1 MITDTLQVLAVL
13 LGVIFIS
20 LQFIDRFKW
29 AAKLSPV
36 LWILG
41 LAALV
46 SNVGLI
52 DKSLPLY
59 SQINS
64 FAVPFAVALIL
75 LQVKLSDF
83 RKAGKAVMVAFLVA
97 CLGTMLGVI
106 TAGITINPLIENI
119 LGENSWK
126 LAGPYTGTYVGGNM
140 NFFALWEGL
149 DIGHPELFAAASA
162 VDNIMTFLMFAIWLS
177 VPVLLGRFYPV
188 AGFWASKNKEE
199 EKQEEKRNPA
209 FNPTHIITLAFT
221 AILIVALSTWIKT
234 ALIAPYLPQMPTI
247 LIITTL
253 SLIFGHTGL
262 FDKME
267 GGYEMGNLA
276 FYLFFASV
284 GAMMDVVKAVVISP
298 VLFLYVGIVVVVHM
312 LIIYGLGRLFKI
324 DIRELTIASCAAK
337 AGPPTVVALCQ
348 AKDWQHLVLP
358 GIVVGLLGY
367 ALGNYLGFATA
378 YMLKGILA
386 IL

>member
-1 MITDTLQVLAVL
+1 MITDSLQVIAVL

-20 LQFIDRFKW
+20 VQFIDRFKW

-41 LAALV
+41 LSAVV

-59 SQINS
+59 GQINS

-83 RKAGKAVMVAFLVA
+83 RKAGKAIMVAFLVA
-97 CLGTMLGVI
+97 CLGTMLGVL
-106 TAGITINPLIENI
+106 TAGVAVNPLIENI
-119 LGENSWK
+119 LGGDSWK

-149 DIGHPELFAAASA
+149 EVGNSDLFAAASA
-162 VDNIMTFLMFAIWLS
+162 VDNIMTFLMFVIWLS
-177 VPVLLGRFYPV
+177 VPVWLGRHYPV
-188 AGFWASKNKEE
+188 SKFWAIKENG
-199 EKQEEKRNPA
+199 EKKQDEKKKPS
-209 FNPTHIITLAFT
+209 FNSTHIVTLVFT
-221 AILIVALSTWIKT
+221 AILIVVLSNWIKAT
-234 ALIAPYLPQMPTI
+234 FIAPYLPQVPTI
-247 LIITTL
+247 LVITTL
-253 SLIFGHTGL
+253 SLILGHTGL

-284 GAMMDVVKAVVISP
+284 GAMMDVVNAVIISP
-298 VLFLYVGIVVVVHM
+298 VLFLYVGVVVIIHM
-312 LIIYGLGRLFKI
+312 IVIYGLGRLFKM
-324 DIRELTIASCAAK
+324 DIREITVASCAAK

-348 AKDWQHLVLP
+348 AKEWKNLVLP
-358 GIVVGLLGY
+358 GIVVGLMGY

-378 YMLKGILA
+378 YMLKSILG
-386 IL
+386 LF